1 MPRYYRPALPRLML
15 ARVLMLL
22 LFFGLTACASEPTV
36 VLKGE
41 RFRVEIARSAE
52 EQARGLMFRDHM
64 DADAGML
71 FVYDNQ
77 ARRSFWMRNCR
88 IPLDILY
95 FDSDARLVGEA
106 LGVPPCNTAQCPSY
120 DGGGAPAQ
128 YVLELNAG
136 TARRLGVQ
144 RGDVLELP

>member
-1 MPRYYRPALPRLML
+1 ML
-15 ARVLMLL
+15 VLL
-22 LFFGLTACASEPTV
+22 LFVALTACASEPTV
-36 VLKGE
+36 ELRGE

-71 FVYDNQ
+71 FVYDTM
-77 ARRSFWMRNCR
+77 ATRTFWMRNCR

-95 FDSDARLVGEA
+95 FDDQARLVGEA
-106 LGVPPCNTAQCPSY
+106 LGVPPCNTAQCPTY

-136 TARRLGVQ
+136 VARKLGVQ
-144 RGDVLELP
+144 RGDVLRLPE

>member
-1 MPRYYRPALPRLML
+1 MTNLLMSGICRPLLSRLF
-15 ARVLMLL
+15 L
-22 LFFGLTACASEPTV
+22 LFCFGLSACASEPV
-36 VLKGE
+36 VELRGE

-71 FVYDNQ
+71 FVYDDL

-95 FDSDARLVGEA
+95 FDAEAKLVGEA
-106 LGVPPCNTAQCPSY
+106 LGVPPCNAAQCPTY